1 MTRISGLTK
10 RDSTWHIR
18 RRVPRR
24 YRRVEPKDYVY
35 LSLHTDSEHVARQKA
50 PKVWQD
56 MIEAWEAKLGGD
68 TRDAE
73 KLFAAARELAAKR
86 GFRFLHAK
94 EVAELPTPDLVGRVE
109 HVEAKSRP
117 GNPDMI
123 EAAAVLG
130 GAAAPKITM
139 SRALDIFWEVATRS
153 ATKDMSPDQIR
164 RWRNPRIKAFKNFIE
179 VVGDRALDDITP
191 DDMLDFVGWWES
203 KIEAEG
209 LTANS
214 ANKDLTHIGSVLR
227 FVIAKKRLPLNPP
240 LSGYMLPDKEKRKRV
255 PWSDEWIKE
264 KLLAPGAL
272 AGLNGEA
279 RGIMLMTI
287 NTGARPS
294 EIQGLTQ
301 DRIVL
306 DGPVPHV
313 SIEPEGQPDRVPS
326 LLRQPGPQCDGQQ
339 VPAGEWA
346 VGDARPHPLWVPA
359 LVRGSLPRSR
369 HRRQDQARPSRPR
382 PDPRGI
388 RIRRDARSRP
398 PATPADRAVASCRP
412 QPQSAGARRPPGR
425 PWSGTCRPRPCRQ
438 PPAGRSR
445 PWHRVRCGA

>member
-94 EVAELPTPDLVGRVE
+94 EVADLPLPEVGSRMDRVAASSTPD
-109 HVEAKSRP
+109 A
-117 GNPDMI
+117 PDMI

-130 GAAAPKITM
+130 GAAAPKVTM
-139 SRALDIFWEVATRS
+139 SRALAIFWEVATRS

-214 ANKDLTHIGSVLR
+214 ANKDLSHISSVLR
-227 FVIAKKRLPLNPP
+227 FVIAKKRLPVKPP
-240 LSGYMLPDKEKRKRV
+240 ISGYMLPANDAQKRL
-255 PWSDEWIKE
+255 PWSDEWIRE

-272 AGLNGEA
+272 AGLNSQA
-279 RGIMLMTI
+279 RGIVLMTI

-306 DGPVPHV
+306 DGPVPHI
-313 SIEPEGQPDRVPS
+313 SIAADGRKLKTRRATRKIPLTGISLEAARANPAGFPRYYDNPS
-326 LLRQPGPQCDGQQ
+326 LSATVNKFLRENGLAET
-339 VPAGEWA
+339 PAHTLYGF
-346 VGDARPHPLWVPA
+346 
-359 LVRGSLPRSR
+359 R
-369 HRRQDQARPSRPR
+369 HAFEDRCLAA
-382 PDPRGI
+382 GI
-388 RIRRDARSRP
+388 DDRIRRDLLGHALTREEYG
-398 PATPADRAVASCRP
+398 
-412 QPQSAGARRPPGR
+412 AGA
-425 PWSGTCRPRPCRQ
+425 TLEHV
-438 PPAGRSR
+438 
-445 PWHRVRCGA
+445 HRLLLPIAI